1 MKQTVTKEDF
11 IHAFHRY
18 NRYEQFG
25 YDALS
30 VLFDYYEQLEDDLGE
45 EITLDVIAICCDWG
59 VYNTEEIEREYGMT
73 TEELME
79 EFNVLNVDDDIFLV
93 QSF

>member
-1 MKQTVTKEDF
+1 MKQTVNRNDF
-11 IHAFHRY
+11 MHAFHQY

-25 YDALS
+25 YDALA

-59 VYNTEEIEREYGMT
+59 VYSTEEIKGEFDMT
-73 TEELME
+73 PEELMDE
-79 EFNVLNVDDDIFLV
+79 TTVLNVDDDIYLV
-93 QSF
+93 QEF

>member
-1 MKQTVTKEDF
+1 MKQTVNKEDF
-11 IHAFHRY
+11 MHAFHRF

-30 VLFDYYEQLEDDLGE
+30 VLFDYYEQLEDDIGE
-45 EITLDVIAICCDWG
+45 EIELDVIAICCDWS
-59 VYNTEEIEREYGMT
+59 VCTAEEIQQEWDIDVDDLRDNT
-73 TEELME
+73 I
-79 EFNVLNVDDDIFLV
+79 VLDVDDDIFLV